1 MASDYLMRQIEEM
14 ARLCSQ
20 VLFAKHTEPLP
31 VFDEQGNMLG
41 ETGLIKPNEYVKYVT
56 LSKTPEVGTK
66 IKLKIMGYEPHT
78 YYSAGAASLNTQI
91 GGQIDQ

>member
-1 MASDYLMRQIEEM
+1 MSSEIVTVIVPR
-14 ARLCSQ
+14 S
-20 VLFAKHTEPLP
+20 VLFVSIPAPLT
-31 VFDEQGNMLG
+31 L
-41 ETGLIKPNEYVKYVT
+41 KYVT